1 MATLRILLVE
11 DCTDDADLLR
21 FQLEDAG
28 LTFEM
33 RCASSERTLLDTLH
47 TFTPTVA
54 VSDLNLPGY
63 TGLAALALLHERWP
77 DLPLVLL
84 TGADDTPAPQ
94 VPAMVLGKSE
104 LHRLPALLVHLH
116 DDNDTA

>member
-1 MATLRILLVE
+1 MPALRILLIE

-28 LTFEM
+28 LSFDM
-33 RCASSERTLLDTLH
+33 RCASSERALRDTLE

-63 TGLAALALLHERWP
+63 SGLNALALLHHRWP
-77 DLPLVLL
+77 ELPLILL
-84 TGADDTPAPQ
+84 TGSEDVPTPE
-94 VPAMVLGKSE
+94 VPVTVLSKSQ
-104 LHRLPALLVHLH
+104 LHRLPPLLEALCSH
-116 DDNDTA
+116 D

>member
-1 MATLRILLVE
+1 MPALRILLVE
-11 DCTDDADLLR
+11 DCADDADLLR

-28 LTFEM
+28 LVFDM
-33 RCASSERTLLDTLH
+33 RCASSERTLLETLA

-63 TGLAALALLHERWP
+63 SGLSALALLHQRWP

-84 TGADDTPAPQ
+84 TGADN
-94 VPAMVLGKSE
+94 VPALQMPAAVLGKSD
-104 LHRLPALLVHLH
+104 LYRLPALLAGLQAS
-116 DDNDTA
+116 D

>member
-11 DCTDDADLLR
+11 DCADDADLLR

-28 LTFEM
+28 LVFDM
-33 RCASSERTLLDTLH
+33 RGASSERTLLDTLA

-63 TGLAALALLHERWP
+63 SGLSALALLHERWP
-77 DLPLVLL
+77 GLPLVLL
-84 TGADDTPAPQ
+84 TGADDAPAPP
-94 VPAMVLGKSE
+94 VPATVLGKSD
-104 LHRLPALLVHLH
+104 LHRLPALLAGLQA
-116 DDNDTA
+116 TA

>member
-1 MATLRILLVE
+1 MPALRILLIE

-28 LTFEM
+28 LSFEM
-33 RCASSERTLLDTLH
+33 RCASSERALRDTLD

-63 TGLAALALLHERWP
+63 SGLAALALLHERLP
-77 DLPLVLL
+77 ELPLVLL
-84 TGADDTPAPQ
+84 TGADDAPAPP
-94 VPAMVLGKSE
+94 VPATVLGKSE
-104 LHRLPALLVHLH
+104 LHRLPQLLAQFQR
-116 DDNDTA
+116 TA

>member
-1 MATLRILLVE
+1 MPALRILLVE

-28 LTFEM
+28 LSFEL
-33 RCASSERTLLDTLH
+33 RCASNERMLRDTLDA
-47 TFTPTVA
+47 FQPTVA

-63 TGLAALALLHERWP
+63 SGLAALALLHAHQP

-84 TGADDTPAPQ
+84 SGADEAPSPG
-94 VPAMVLGKSE
+94 VPAVVLGKSE
-104 LHRLPALLVHLH
+104 LHRLPALLADLH
-116 DDNDTA
+116 AAR

>member
-11 DCTDDADLLR
+11 DCVDDADLLH

-28 LTFEM
+28 LCFDL
-33 RCASSERTLLDTLH
+33 RCVSSERMLLEALE
-47 TFTPTVA
+47 TFTPSVA

-63 TGLAALALLHERWP
+63 SGLAALALLHQRLP

-84 TGADDTPAPQ
+84 TGADETPVPG
-94 VPAMVLGKSE
+94 VPATVLGKTE
-104 LHRLPALLVHLH
+104 LHRLPALLAGLPAG
-116 DDNDTA
+116 D

>member
-11 DCTDDADLLR
+11 DCVDDADLLR

-28 LTFEM
+28 LSFEM
-33 RCASSERTLLDTLH
+33 RCASSERMLLDALE

-63 TGLAALALLHERWP
+63 SGLSALALLHARWP

-84 TGADDTPAPQ
+84 TGADDAPMPE
-94 VPAMVLGKSE
+94 VPTMVLGKTE
-104 LHRLPALLVHLH
+104 LHRLPALLAGLQAG
-116 DDNDTA
+116 D

>member
-1 MATLRILLVE
+1 MATLRILLIE
-11 DCTDDADLLR
+11 DSADDVDLLR

-28 LTFEM
+28 LSFEL
-33 RCASSERTLLDTLH
+33 RCASSERMLLDSLD

-63 TGLAALALLHERWP
+63 SGLSALALLHQRWP

-84 TGADDTPAPQ
+84 TGADN
-94 VPAMVLGKSE
+94 VPALQMPAAVLGKSD
-104 LHRLPALLVHLH
+104 LHRLPALLAGLQAS
-116 DDNDTA
+116 D

>member
-11 DCTDDADLLR
+11 DCVDDADLLH

-28 LTFEM
+28 LSFELH
-33 RCASSERTLLDTLH
+33 CVSSEPMLLEALAW
-47 TFTPTVA
+47 FTPSVA

-63 TGLAALALLHERWP
+63 SGLAALALLHQRFP

-84 TGADDTPAPQ
+84 TGADETPALQ
-94 VPAMVLGKSE
+94 VPALVLGKSE
-104 LHRLPALLVHLH
+104 LHRLPAVLAGIQA
-116 DDNDTA
+116 DA

>member
-1 MATLRILLVE
+1 MLHILLIE

-28 LTFEM
+28 LSFDM
-33 RCASSERTLLDTLH
+33 RCASSERTLRDILD

-63 TGLAALALLHERWP
+63 SGLAALALLHERLP
-77 DLPLVLL
+77 ALPLVLL
-84 TGADDTPAPQ
+84 TGADDAPVPL
-94 VPAMVLGKSE
+94 VPATVLGKSE
-104 LHRLPALLVHLH
+104 LHRLPALL
-116 DDNDTA
+116 AAFQASA